1 MKKPVIFVLLIA
13 LTSVAFAQIK
23 GGLKAGLNMA
33 TLKVD
38 VEGFGSDSENGTSFH
53 FGAYANFGLS
63 DAISVQ
69 PELLYNSLK
78 VSDSGDDFTMN
89 YLSIPVMFQY
99 SIAEKFNIQAGPQI
113 GLLMSTDPSDAKDG
127 MKGTDLSLNVGAGA
141 NFGKLNATLRY
152 CLGLAN
158 TADVDGIEFKNNVFQ
173 ISLGYQLFGN

>member
-1 MKKPVIFVLLIA
+1 MKKLSFLL
-13 LTSVAFAQIK
+13 AFALLSSVTFAQLK
-23 GGLKAGLNMA
+23 GGIKAGLNMS

-38 VEGFGSDSENGTSFH
+38 IEGFGSDSENGTSFH

-63 DAISVQ
+63 DAVSVQ

-78 VSDSGDDFTMN
+78 ASDGDDDVTFN

-99 SIAEKFNIQAGPQI
+99 TIAEKFNLQAGPQI
-113 GLLMSTDPSDAKDG
+113 GLLMSTDPSELKDG

-158 TADVDGIEFKNNVFQ
+158 TSDVDGIEFKNNVFQ
-173 ISLGYQLFGN
+173 ISLGYQLFGD

>member
-1 MKKPVIFVLLIA
+1 MKKPVIFVVLIA

-89 YLSIPVMFQY
+89 YLSIPVMF
-99 SIAEKFNIQAGPQI
+99 
-113 GLLMSTDPSDAKDG
+113 
-127 MKGTDLSLNVGAGA
+127 
-141 NFGKLNATLRY
+141 
-152 CLGLAN
+152 
-158 TADVDGIEFKNNVFQ
+158 
-173 ISLGYQLFGN
+173 

>member
-1 MKKPVIFVLLIA
+1 MKKLSFLVVLA
-13 LTSVAFAQIK
+13 LLSSVTFAQLK
-23 GGLKAGLNMA
+23 GGLKAGLNMS

-63 DAISVQ
+63 DAVSIQ

-78 VSDSGDDFTMN
+78 ASDNGDDVTFN

-99 SIAEKFNIQAGPQI
+99 SIAEKFNLQAGPQI
-113 GLLMSTDPSDAKDG
+113 GLLMGTDPSELKDG

-141 NFGKLNATLRY
+141 SFGKLNATLRY

-158 TADVDGIEFKNNVFQ
+158 TSDVDGIEFKNNVFQ
-173 ISLGYQLFGN
+173 ISLGYQLFGE